1 MQLKWI
7 ISFFICL
14 ILLNAQTDIFS
25 ENPGFIYVRS
35 DTTAVPIYINGN
47 LIGHTPIYKP
57 IPVLEGIHHISS
69 HPPSIRDPFLQ
80 YANTKEMKQ
89 VFVMSGDT
97 VEVLL
102 DTYLLTNRLNQI
114 KKDYYFTNYV
124 GIAISL
130 LVVWQLWI
138 LASN

>member
-7 ISFFICL
+7 IYLFVCL
-14 ILLNAQTDIFS
+14 KLLNAQINIFS
-25 ENPGFIYVRS
+25 ENPGFIHVKS

-47 LIGHTPIYKP
+47 LIGHTPIFKP

-80 YANTKEMKQ
+80 YSNTDDMKQ

-102 DTYLLTNRLNQI
+102 DTYLLTNRLNQM

-124 GIAISL
+124 GIGISL
-130 LVVWQLWI
+130 LVIWQLWI
-138 LASN
+138 LSSQ

>member
-7 ISFFICL
+7 IYLLVCL
-14 ILLNAQTDIFS
+14 RFLNAQTDIFS
-25 ENPGFIYVRS
+25 ENPGFIYVKS
-35 DTTAVPIYINGN
+35 DTSAVPIYINGN

-80 YANTKEMKQ
+80 YANTEEMKQ

-114 KKDYYFTNYV
+114 KKGYYFTNYV
-124 GIAISL
+124 GVGISL

-138 LASN
+138 LSGQ

>member
-7 ISFFICL
+7 IYLLVCL
-14 ILLNAQTDIFS
+14 RFLNAQTDIFS
-25 ENPGFIYVRS
+25 ENPGFIYVKS
-35 DTTAVPIYINGN
+35 DTSAVPIYINGN

-80 YANTKEMKQ
+80 YANTEEMKQ

-124 GIAISL
+124 GVGISL

-138 LASN
+138 LSSQ

>member
-7 ISFFICL
+7 IYLLVCL
-14 ILLNAQTDIFS
+14 RFLNAQTDIFS
-25 ENPGFIYVRS
+25 ENPGFIYVKS
-35 DTTAVPIYINGN
+35 DTSAVPIYINGN

-80 YANTKEMKQ
+80 YANTEEMKQ

-97 VEVLL
+97 IEVLL

-124 GIAISL
+124 GVGISL

-138 LASN
+138 LSSQ

>member
-7 ISFFICL
+7 IYLLVCL
-14 ILLNAQTDIFS
+14 RFLNAQTDIFS
-25 ENPGFIYVRS
+25 ENPGFIYVKS
-35 DTTAVPIYINGN
+35 DTSAVPIYINGN

-80 YANTKEMKQ
+80 YANTEEMKQ

-124 GIAISL
+124 GVGISL
-130 LVVWQLWI
+130 LMVWQLWI
-138 LASN
+138 LSSQ

>member
-7 ISFFICL
+7 IYLFVCL
-14 ILLNAQTDIFS
+14 KLLNAQINIFS
-25 ENPGFIYVRS
+25 ENPGYIHVQS

-69 HPPSIRDPFLQ
+69 HPPSIRDTFLQ
-80 YANTKEMKQ
+80 YANTDEMKQ

-102 DTYLLTNRLNQI
+102 DTYLLTNRLNQM

-124 GIAISL
+124 GIGISL
-130 LVVWQLWI
+130 LVIWQLWI
-138 LASN
+138 LSSQ

>member
-7 ISFFICL
+7 IYLLVCL
-14 ILLNAQTDIFS
+14 RFLNAQTDIFS
-25 ENPGFIYVRS
+25 ENPGFIYVKS
-35 DTTAVPIYINGN
+35 DTSAVPIYINGN

-80 YANTKEMKQ
+80 YANTEEMKQ

-102 DTYLLTNRLNQI
+102 DTYLLTNRLNQM

-124 GIAISL
+124 GTALSL

-138 LASN
+138 LSSQ

>member
-7 ISFFICL
+7 IYLLVCL
-14 ILLNAQTDIFS
+14 RFLNAQTDIFS
-25 ENPGFIYVRS
+25 ENPGFIYVKS
-35 DTTAVPIYINGN
+35 DTSAVPIYINGN
-47 LIGHTPIYKP
+47 LIGHTPIYQP

-80 YANTKEMKQ
+80 YANTEEMKQ

-124 GIAISL
+124 GVGISL

-138 LASN
+138 LSSQ

>member
-80 YANTKEMKQ
+80 YANTEEMKQ

-124 GIAISL
+124 GIGISL

>member
-1 MQLKWI
+1 
-7 ISFFICL
+7 
-14 ILLNAQTDIFS
+14 LNAQINIFS
-25 ENPGFIYVRS
+25 ENPGFIHVKS

-57 IPVLEGIHHISS
+57 IPVLVGIHYISS

-80 YANTKEMKQ
+80 YANTDEMKQ

-102 DTYLLTNRLNQI
+102 DTYLLTNRLNQM

-124 GIAISL
+124 GIGISL
-130 LVVWQLWI
+130 LVIWQLWI
-138 LASN
+138 LSSQ

>member
-14 ILLNAQTDIFS
+14 RLLNAQTDIFS

-80 YANTKEMKQ
+80 YANTQEMKQ

-102 DTYLLTNRLNQI
+102 DTYLLTHRLNQI

-124 GIAISL
+124 GIGISL

-138 LASN
+138 LASQ

>member
-7 ISFFICL
+7 IYLLVCL
-14 ILLNAQTDIFS
+14 RFLNAQTDIFS
-25 ENPGFIYVRS
+25 ENPGFIYVKS
-35 DTTAVPIYINGN
+35 DTSAVPIYINGN

-80 YANTKEMKQ
+80 YANTEEMKQ

-102 DTYLLTNRLNQI
+102 DTYLLTNRLNQM

-124 GIAISL
+124 VIGISL
-130 LVVWQLWI
+130 LVIWQLWI
-138 LASN
+138 LSSQ

>member
-7 ISFFICL
+7 IYLLVSLTF
-14 ILLNAQTDIFS
+14 LNAQTDIFS
-25 ENPGFIYVRS
+25 ENPGFIYVKS
-35 DTTAVPIYINGN
+35 DTSAVPIYINGN

-80 YANTKEMKQ
+80 YANTEEIKQ

-124 GIAISL
+124 GVGISL

-138 LASN
+138 LSSQ

>member
-14 ILLNAQTDIFS
+14 RLLNAQTDIFS

-57 IPVLEGIHHISS
+57 IPVLEGIHNISS

-80 YANTKEMKQ
+80 YANTEEMKQ

>member
-7 ISFFICL
+7 IYLFMCL
-14 ILLNAQTDIFS
+14 KLLNAQINIFS
-25 ENPGFIYVRS
+25 ENPGYIHVKS

-69 HPPSIRDPFLQ
+69 YPPSIRDPFLQ
-80 YANTKEMKQ
+80 YANTDEMKQ

-102 DTYLLTNRLNQI
+102 DTYLLTNRLNQM

-124 GIAISL
+124 GIGISL
-130 LVVWQLWI
+130 LVIWQLWI
-138 LASN
+138 LSSQ

>member
-7 ISFFICL
+7 IYLLVCL
-14 ILLNAQTDIFS
+14 RFLNAQTDIFS
-25 ENPGFIYVRS
+25 ENPGFIYVKS
-35 DTTAVPIYINGN
+35 DTSAVPIYINGN

-80 YANTKEMKQ
+80 YANTEEMKQ

-114 KKDYYFTNYV
+114 KKDYYFTNYAGV
-124 GIAISL
+124 GISL

-138 LASN
+138 LSSQ

>member
-80 YANTKEMKQ
+80 YANTEEMKQ

-102 DTYLLTNRLNQI
+102 DTYLLTHRLNQI

-124 GIAISL
+124 GIGISL

>member
-14 ILLNAQTDIFS
+14 RLLNAQTDIFS

-80 YANTKEMKQ
+80 YANTEGMKQ

-124 GIAISL
+124 GIGISL

>member
-7 ISFFICL
+7 IYLLVCL
-14 ILLNAQTDIFS
+14 RFLNAQTDIFS
-25 ENPGFIYVRS
+25 ENPGFIYVKS
-35 DTTAVPIYINGN
+35 DTSAVPIYINGN

-80 YANTKEMKQ
+80 YANTEEMKQ

-124 GIAISL
+124 GTALSL

-138 LASN
+138 LSSQ

>member
-1 MQLKWI
+1 MQFKWI
-7 ISFFICL
+7 IYLFMCL
-14 ILLNAQTDIFS
+14 KFLNAQINILS
-25 ENPGFIYVRS
+25 ENPGFIHVKS

-47 LIGHTPIYKP
+47 LIGHTPIFKP

-80 YANTKEMKQ
+80 YSNTDDMKQ

-102 DTYLLTNRLNQI
+102 DTYLLTNRLNQM

-124 GIAISL
+124 GIGISL
-130 LVVWQLWI
+130 LVIWQLWI
-138 LASN
+138 LSSQ

>member
-80 YANTKEMKQ
+80 YANNEEMKQ

-124 GIAISL
+124 GIGISL

>member
-7 ISFFICL
+7 IYLFVCL
-14 ILLNAQTDIFS
+14 KLLNAQINIFS
-25 ENPGFIYVRS
+25 ENPGFIHVKS

-80 YANTKEMKQ
+80 YANTDEMKQ

-102 DTYLLTNRLNQI
+102 DTYLLTNRLNQM

-124 GIAISL
+124 GIGISL
-130 LVVWQLWI
+130 LVIWQLWI
-138 LASN
+138 LSSQ

>member
-7 ISFFICL
+7 IYLFVCL
-14 ILLNAQTDIFS
+14 KLLNAQINIFS
-25 ENPGFIYVRS
+25 ENPGFIHVKS

-47 LIGHTPIYKP
+47 LIGHTPIFKP

-80 YANTKEMKQ
+80 YANTDEMKQ

-102 DTYLLTNRLNQI
+102 DTYLLTNRLNQM

-124 GIAISL
+124 GIGISL
-130 LVVWQLWI
+130 LVIWQLWI
-138 LASN
+138 LSSQ

>member
-14 ILLNAQTDIFS
+14 RLLNAQTDIFS

-80 YANTKEMKQ
+80 YANTQEMKQ

>member
-14 ILLNAQTDIFS
+14 RLLNAQTDIFS

-102 DTYLLTNRLNQI
+102 DTYLLTHRLNQI

-124 GIAISL
+124 GIGISL

>member
-7 ISFFICL
+7 IYLLVCL
-14 ILLNAQTDIFS
+14 RFLNAQTDIFS
-25 ENPGFIYVRS
+25 ENPGFIYVKS
-35 DTTAVPIYINGN
+35 DTSAVPIYINGN
-47 LIGHTPIYKP
+47 LIGHTHIYKP
-57 IPVLEGIHHISS
+57 IPVLECIHHISS

-80 YANTKEMKQ
+80 YANTEEIKQ

-114 KKDYYFTNYV
+114 KKGYYFTNYV
-124 GIAISL
+124 GVGISL

-138 LASN
+138 LSSQ

>member
-14 ILLNAQTDIFS
+14 RLLNAQTDIFS

-69 HPPSIRDPFLQ
+69 HPPSIRDPSLQ
-80 YANTKEMKQ
+80 YANTEEMKQ

-102 DTYLLTNRLNQI
+102 DTYLLTHRLNQI

-124 GIAISL
+124 GIGISL

>member
-14 ILLNAQTDIFS
+14 RLLNAQTDIFS

-80 YANTKEMKQ
+80 YANTEEMKQ

-102 DTYLLTNRLNQI
+102 DTYLLNHRLNQI

-124 GIAISL
+124 GIGISL

>member
-80 YANTKEMKQ
+80 YANTQEMKQ

-102 DTYLLTNRLNQI
+102 DTYLLTHRLNQI

-124 GIAISL
+124 GIGISL

>member
-14 ILLNAQTDIFS
+14 RLLNAQTDIFS

>member
-7 ISFFICL
+7 IYLFVCL
-14 ILLNAQTDIFS
+14 KFLNAQINIFS
-25 ENPGFIYVRS
+25 ENPGFIHVKS

-80 YANTKEMKQ
+80 YSNTDDMKQ

-102 DTYLLTNRLNQI
+102 DSYLLTNRLIQL

-124 GIAISL
+124 GIGISL
-130 LVVWQLWI
+130 LVIWQLWI
-138 LASN
+138 LSSQ

>member
-7 ISFFICL
+7 ILFSICL
-14 ILLNAQTDIFS
+14 RLLNAQTDIFS

-80 YANTKEMKQ
+80 YANTEEMKQ

-102 DTYLLTNRLNQI
+102 DTYLLTHRLNQN

>member
-7 ISFFICL
+7 IYLFVCL
-14 ILLNAQTDIFS
+14 KFLNAQINIFS
-25 ENPGFIYVRS
+25 ENPGFIHVKS

-57 IPVLEGIHHISS
+57 IPVLEGIHLISS
-69 HPPSIRDPFLQ
+69 HPPSIRDPFIQ
-80 YANTKEMKQ
+80 YANTDEMKQ

-102 DTYLLTNRLNQI
+102 DTYLLTNRLNQM

-124 GIAISL
+124 GIGINL
-130 LVVWQLWI
+130 LVIWQLWI
-138 LASN
+138 LSSQ

>member
-7 ISFFICL
+7 IYLFVCL
-14 ILLNAQTDIFS
+14 KLLNAQINIFS
-25 ENPGFIYVRS
+25 ENPGFIHVKS

-69 HPPSIRDPFLQ
+69 HPSSIRDPFLQ
-80 YANTKEMKQ
+80 YANTDEMKQ

-102 DTYLLTNRLNQI
+102 DTYLLTNRLNQM

-124 GIAISL
+124 GIGISL
-130 LVVWQLWI
+130 LVIWQLWI
-138 LASN
+138 LSSQ

>member
-7 ISFFICL
+7 IYLFVCL
-14 ILLNAQTDIFS
+14 KFLNAQINIFS
-25 ENPGFIYVRS
+25 ENPGFIYVKS

-47 LIGHTPIYKP
+47 LIGHTPIFKP

-69 HPPSIRDPFLQ
+69 HPPLIRDPFLQ
-80 YANTKEMKQ
+80 YANTDEMKH

-102 DTYLLTNRLNQI
+102 NTYLLTNRLNQM

-124 GIAISL
+124 GIGISL
-130 LVVWQLWI
+130 LVIWQLWI
-138 LASN
+138 LSSQ

>member
-7 ISFFICL
+7 IYLFVCL
-14 ILLNAQTDIFS
+14 KLLNAQINIFS
-25 ENPGFIYVRS
+25 ENPGFIHVRS

-47 LIGHTPIYKP
+47 LIGHTPIFKP

-80 YANTKEMKQ
+80 YSNTDDMKQ

-102 DTYLLTNRLNQI
+102 DTYLLTNRLNQM

-124 GIAISL
+124 GIGISL
-130 LVVWQLWI
+130 LVIWQLWI
-138 LASN
+138 LSSQ

>member
-7 ISFFICL
+7 IYLLVCL
-14 ILLNAQTDIFS
+14 RFLNAQTDIFS
-25 ENPGFIYVRS
+25 ENPGFIYVKS
-35 DTTAVPIYINGN
+35 DTSAVPIYINGN

-80 YANTKEMKQ
+80 YANTEEMKQ

-114 KKDYYFTNYV
+114 KKGYYFTNYV
-124 GIAISL
+124 VVGISL

-138 LASN
+138 LSSQ

>member
-7 ISFFICL
+7 IYLLLCL
-14 ILLNAQTDIFS
+14 RFLNAQMDIFS
-25 ENPGFIYVRS
+25 ENPGFIYVKS
-35 DTTAVPIYINGN
+35 DTSAVPIYINGN

-80 YANTKEMKQ
+80 YANTEEIKQ

-114 KKDYYFTNYV
+114 KKGYYFTNYV
-124 GIAISL
+124 GVGISL

-138 LASN
+138 LSSQ